1 MSLHFSSGT
10 ANRLI
15 RKKKT
20 WWQPFRSIKQW
31 LYIFKLTGILTL
43 GYWYFVFGCRALWSD
58 AKAGKS
64 VCDRTVCTLIH
75 TVCKFTVLLW
85 VNFVP
90 LYSLIGAEE
99 EQMKVAE
106 SPLRTGE
113 KQERRNMDRNHGRV
127 GLRSGGV
134 VIVRWHLGLLS
145 DWAGGGGRVTGLDGI
160 ISCLT
165 AFWWAT
171 PGYWATDQTCFQS
184 PHTLIVM
191 FGEYCRKKLSRN
203 IKTQLFM
210 CLREESTSLA
220 ISLNYATVTRS
231 ILVVGDQN
239 C

>member
-127 GLRSGGV
+127 GLRSGGGSSSKMAPGATV
-134 VIVRWHLGLLS
+134 RLGRWWRKSHWPRWHHIMSHCFLVSHTRLLS
-145 DWAGGGGRVTGLDGI
+145 DRPNLLPEP
-160 ISCLT
+160 S
-165 AFWWAT
+165 
-171 PGYWATDQTCFQS
+171 
-184 PHTLIVM
+184 HTHRHVWRILQ
-191 FGEYCRKKLSRN
+191 KKVKQKHKN
-203 IKTQLFM
+203 
-210 CLREESTSLA
+210 
-220 ISLNYATVTRS
+220 ATVYVFKRGKHIS
-231 ILVVGDQN
+231 SHQS
-239 C
+239 